1 MIKEQE
7 KKNMLLINTK
17 TKEQNE
23 QLMNYTKLLEN
34 MILDIQKDIKKS
46 ATVVD
51 NQNIMVVDI
60 PLDVDE

>member
-51 NQNIMVVDI
+51 N
-60 PLDVDE
+60 

>member
-23 QLMNYTKLLEN
+23 QLMNSTKMLEN

-51 NQNIMVVDI
+51 N
-60 PLDVDE
+60 

>member
-23 QLMNYTKLLEN
+23 QLMNSTKLLEN